1 MKTLYLGRNFTRI
14 AKLPWSAINWAK
26 LSLTGDHYLKFFDD
40 KRGKLS
46 ASGKFFV
53 SSKGGLNMKAS
64 KIEDLKFDMPTSGD
78 GEVERGEL
86 GMNSLPA
93 YDGRRVVLD
102 DGHQDRVYEI
112 DIDDLVE
119 EYTDADGDILWPED
133 VTCFDSGFIFLVR

>member
-1 MKTLYLGRNFTRI
+1 
-14 AKLPWSAINWAK
+14 
-26 LSLTGDHYLKFFDD
+26 
-40 KRGKLS
+40 
-46 ASGKFFV
+46 
-53 SSKGGLNMKAS
+53 MKAS